1 MKKRLIAII
10 CALACVGLQSGC
22 WQAEPLEEESP
33 ELLQPSE
40 VQEDDD
46 KHSLLPEQLSLPYAP
61 DQSLDP
67 VTCPDG
73 MQQVVSS
80 LLCEGLFRLG
90 PDLEPQLWLC
100 ADYTANEDFTSY
112 VFTLRS
118 GVTFSDGSP
127 LTAADIRAVLNRART
142 SERYGARLTG
152 ITAVTAGDGT
162 VTVTLSA
169 PNSGLPALLDIPII
183 KSGSETSPIGT
194 GPYLLSQTESGACL
208 VSNQTWWQGDKQPTD
223 RIFLVEAADQETMLY
238 RFTSRDVQL
247 ITADLT
253 GVSPISVTGDISY
266 QDTDTTV
273 FQYIGCNVSRSPLD
287 DPAFRRALWAGINRD
302 RIVSAFLSGHGDAAQ
317 FPVSPVSPLCP
328 ADLEQDY
335 SLESLSTALR
345 ESGYTGGRSLTLL
358 VNAENSFKAAVAT
371 HLAESFTAAGIPMAV
386 RSLPWE
392 EYTAALAAGNFDLYY
407 GEVRLR
413 ADWDLSALLST
424 GGILNH
430 GGWSSEET
438 DRLLAAFAGA
448 NDRAAAM
455 KSLCRHLQKEAPILP
470 VCFKSTSVLTQTGV
484 LENLVSTA
492 GQPFYGLTDCT
503 VHLRK
508 N

>member
-1 MKKRLIAII
+1 MKKCLVLFL
-10 CALACVGLQSGC
+10 CALLCASLLTGC

-33 ELLQPSE
+33 ELLHPSE
-40 VQEDDD
+40 VQEYDS
-46 KHSLLPEQLSLPYAP
+46 KRSLLPEQLSLPYAP

-73 MQQVVSS
+73 MQQVVAS

-90 PDLEPQLWLC
+90 SDLEPQPWLC
-100 ADYTANEDFTSY
+100 AGYTANEDFTSY
-112 VFTLRS
+112 TFVLRE

-127 LTAADIRAVLNRART
+127 LTAADVRTTLNRARS
-142 SERYGARLTG
+142 SERYSARLTG
-152 ITAVTAGDGT
+152 IIAVTAGDGT

-169 PNSGLPALLDIPII
+169 PNSGLPALLDIPIV
-183 KSGSETSPIGT
+183 KAGSESSPIGT

-208 VSNQTWWQGDKQPTD
+208 VASQIWWQGDKQPTD
-223 RIFLVEAADQETMLY
+223 RIFLEEAADQDTMLY

-266 QDTDTTV
+266 QDTATTV
-273 FQYIGCNVSRSPLD
+273 FQYIGCNVSRPPLD
-287 DPAFRRALWAGINRD
+287 DPTFRRALWAGINRD

-317 FPVSPVSPLCP
+317 FPVSPVSPLYP

-335 SLESLSTALR
+335 SLENLSTALSQ
-345 ESGYTGGRSLTLL
+345 SGYSGDRSLTLL
-358 VNAENSFKAAVAT
+358 VNSENSFKTAVAA
-371 HLAESFTAAGIPMAV
+371 HLAESFTAAGIPMTV
-386 RSLPWE
+386 RTLPWE
-392 EYTAALAAGNFDLYY
+392 EYAAALAAGDFDLYY

-413 ADWDLSALLST
+413 ADWDLSTLLST
-424 GGILNH
+424 GGALNH

-455 KSLCRHLQKEAPILP
+455 KSLCRHLQSQAPILP

-484 LENLVSTA
+484 LENLASTA
-492 GQPFYGLTDCT
+492 SQPFYGLADCT

-508 N
+508 S